1 MENTSEKRLFQLDGR
16 LAKCAAMLRGV
27 PLADIGTDHAY
38 LPVYLAVRGE
48 IPAAIAADLR
58 EGPLESAKRTIARF
72 HVESIVTA
80 RLSDGLAAIQPQE
93 AEDIVIAGMGGEL
106 IAQILSK
113 APWLKA
119 GGKRLVLQPM
129 TTPEALRRFLREN
142 GFAVRRE
149 EAVAAGGK
157 YYTVLCAEY
166 DPAAVDTSD
175 LYPYIGALDGA
186 AAENRGYLKTC
197 LHRLEARI
205 AGLSHAGRNAEAEE
219 QKKLAA
225 QIAARMKGEETDD
238 DSRCNL

>member
-27 PLADIGTDHAY
+27 PFADIGTDHAY

-119 GGKRLVLQPM
+119 GG
-129 TTPEALRRFLREN
+129 
-142 GFAVRRE
+142 
-149 EAVAAGGK
+149 
-157 YYTVLCAEY
+157 
-166 DPAAVDTSD
+166 
-175 LYPYIGALDGA
+175 
-186 AAENRGYLKTC
+186 
-197 LHRLEARI
+197 
-205 AGLSHAGRNAEAEE
+205 
-219 QKKLAA
+219 
-225 QIAARMKGEETDD
+225 
-238 DSRCNL
+238 